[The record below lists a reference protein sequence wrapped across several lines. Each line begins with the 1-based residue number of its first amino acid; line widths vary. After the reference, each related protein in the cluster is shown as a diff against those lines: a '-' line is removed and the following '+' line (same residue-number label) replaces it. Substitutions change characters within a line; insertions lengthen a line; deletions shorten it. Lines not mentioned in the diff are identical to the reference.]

1 MEVTRDSSGRPT
13 RVYLKATHLYF
24 VGFFVFMVV
33 TAVML
38 ALPSPY
44 HWIPFVLV
52 AGLLFVAAAVKF
64 PFAGLLAYLIIF
76 FLNPNELF
84 PIMSRIPVPYEKII
98 AVLVI
103 TGLTLNIAFVRKRF
117 ELFHLDYAFLA
128 LLAAA
133 FVSILGASDLQ
144 TAWNQFFK
152 FFRIFLV
159 YVLLVRIVDTP
170 GKLKAVIVLYALSV
184 AFLAIS
190 SAILYYTGEF
200 EFKQGIQRARSLGD
214 DYVDPN
220 TMSNSLIMGIPFLF
234 YVAKAHKSFLLKL
247 LMLTMLL
254 SCLWTIILTG
264 SRGGMIGALVVML
277 LIGWHSRHRIRAMAA
292 VLAVVAVVA
301 ATMPGQYQERFLTI
315 LAVGEE
321 DEYGAGASAYGRI
334 NGLIL
339 GFQFLLQ
346 NPLTGIGIGNF
357 RWHHRASGGDWTD
370 AHNLVGKL
378 VGELGLL
385 GVIAFIFFLL
395 RYVQNIKY
403 VRWKYLE
410 SDSSPDFVF
419 YMTEAVKLG
428 LIMLFVQGLF
438 SHNLY
443 RFNWYIFAGFLAVM
457 ANLVKLRFEGEKP
470 AEKTAV
476 ESPTGEAASP
486 ARRRD

>member
-1 MEVTRDSSGRPT
+1 MEVTRDSSGRHT
-13 RVYLKATHLYF
+13 RVYLKAAHLYF
-24 VGFFVFMVV
+24 AGFFVFMVIS
-33 TAVML
+33 ALML

-44 HWIPFVLV
+44 HWLPFILV

-64 PFAGLLAYLIIF
+64 PFAGLFAYLLIF

-84 PIMSRIPVPYEKII
+84 PIMSRIPLPYEKII

-103 TGLTLNIAFVRKRF
+103 TGLAINIAFVKKRF

-144 TAWNQFFK
+144 TAWDQFFK

-159 YVLLVRIVDTP
+159 YVLLVRIADTP

-190 SAILYYTGEF
+190 SAVLYYSGEF
-200 EFKQGIQRARSLGD
+200 EFKQGIQRARSLGE

-234 YVAKAHKSFLLKL
+234 YLAKAHKSFLLKL
-247 LMLTMLL
+247 LMLSMLGC
-254 SCLWTIILTG
+254 CLWTIILTG
-264 SRGGMIGALVVML
+264 SRGGMVGALVLML

-301 ATMPGQYQERFLTI
+301 AAMPEQYQERFLTI
-315 LAVGEE
+315 LTVGQE

-339 GFQFLLQ
+339 GFQFLLH

-357 RWHHRASGGDWTD
+357 GWHHRASGGDWTD

-385 GVIAFIFFLL
+385 GVIAFTFFLV
-395 RYVQNIKY
+395 RFVQNIKY

-410 SDSSPDFVF
+410 SDSPPDFIF
-419 YMTEAVKLG
+419 YTTEAVKLG
-428 LIMLFVQGLF
+428 LIMLLVQGLF

-443 RFNWYIFAGFLAVM
+443 RFNWYVFAGFLAVI
-457 ANLVKLRFEGEKP
+457 ANLVKIRFEGRKP
-470 AEKTAV
+470 AGETAV
-476 ESPTGEAASP
+476 ETPTGEASLP
-486 ARRRD
+486 AGQHD